1 MGPNNRVA
9 STAPSRQSTANALA
23 AFVAADAYAHTVAE
37 RPSKRG
43 SANESSDRGKEKDKA
58 NEKDSARESFAENES
73 SKTIGLCVSLP
84 PGVVP
89 SAPLS
94 SSSLALRVT
103 VERIAWRMPTSPNRR
118 LKATLEH
125 ALRRAIVIVD
135 WWGCAQDASQAVKL
149 FPRAVSSRS
158 STATTTRL
166 PNPATS
172 PTTALFPVAS
182 SKHALNSY
190 LRDMNALVLKIAAI
204 DGTQIGV
211 CVIRNMQIVAGEPYA
226 KPLTGWF
233 PIMSQSVSEH
243 QLGELHFSAVL
254 ENNHSYA
261 SASPTLSNSAMKSRL
276 TTAKR
281 KTKARSSIVKDDYD
295 LDRERHSATGR
306 QSSVREENERTSQTW
321 QNENEDQQIDYDSDN
336 LNEASYH
343 DANVTVIRP
352 IYDESALEIPR
363 TPPRMTPKPNPVLLN
378 QHPPSQPNFSLGQN
392 DRIGVTSTRSSTS
405 IIQKQPSFTSTT
417 STDSLSQAP
426 LHPHSQLKSTG
437 TKNSSDSSIAT
448 NVAFSDIYTR
458 ALRLKEEISAAM
470 NNSSK
475 LSHSKPN
482 LRATSR
488 TNSVDLFQDRN
499 DEDEN
504 LISNLDET
512 YANDTDYRVMYSV
525 ADQKTGSSTMNAGQN
540 HYETD
545 EVLDDSES
553 DVLEDD
559 LLIEALNSR
568 FGSAIASHPG
578 NPSRANEKNDDL
590 SENSEEEQAEL
601 ERILRQLSSD
611 EGELDEPEF
620 ARPSRNRKQSDNGPS
635 SSLHPSTRNEKLNG
649 RRQVVS
655 DDSPNAHSF
664 LSLDTLTKLG
674 RVHSVRIY
682 INKLEAKTNSLSPF
696 LTSFVVDY
704 EWNSGSGV
712 ETSEAT
718 NSQNIVDN
726 RSNFKMAS
734 RLVSSA
740 LPRILSSNVAGGS
753 KKGPR
758 FASHD
763 SVVSFDKQ
771 DIFPVVFDGNLAVSW
786 LDASLNLNVVATQNA
801 GGTKASTGL
810 ATKAKNVGDKIP
822 RKTLWQAQGS
832 WKCREV
838 LSDSEFYWTGRIPLF
853 SVGSS
858 KNDSGHLS
866 KKGPETRHIGDIV
879 LTVELIS
886 NLLRLPKAVQER
898 PSTPKPIDHG
908 TSSSAEVPIKPE
920 IDNAAEIT
928 IEKRHF
934 HLPPHYVFISITTA
948 RGLAVFPSLNETSP
962 TLLHLSLRLF
972 SSSTPP
978 TTTPPLPYLPPFDLS
993 TGRLNPPLNF
1003 DYAVTVPV
1011 AITEAFL
1018 EKAKELVVEVWAL
1031 SPHYPQS
1038 RTTFTSADSNDELV
1052 GPIST
1057 SDALENSTAE
1067 LIEDGRRL
1075 LGLLRLPFD
1084 YLVATVAAGL
1094 RENGN
1099 LSSTEN
1105 QTPPD
1110 MDPPVLL
1117 PEAEYAIVDPFSG
1130 ISKGWVKAFLAVGTW
1145 SQIARMQKNGID
1157 GVDVT
1162 QQRIAKTETASAP
1175 VEPFI
1180 QRSRHEQLN
1189 AEKQFMERVEKIP
1202 QNASGARVEADG
1214 QSSTSDDPVSCA
1226 LQISVHALC
1235 GLRGLLASFIR
1246 NRFNDES
1253 AFIGSSAADSST
1265 LDVAHSMGPKTY
1277 VKIQVSLAEFPEP
1290 VPENHE
1296 LFGIRTPC
1304 APRSFT
1310 PKFNFTETLE
1320 IHVIDTKFLRW
1331 IKQGGCAVGEIWQQG
1346 AEGKDILLGT
1356 FKVPLQRLL
1365 GKANG
1370 VWKEWVLVEAANRMS
1385 TESDG
1390 IRADAAAQISIQ
1402 FKNGFGF
1409 MDSNNLPSSANFGSA
1424 SIDGNRTGCDMKV
1437 SISELKLSLA
1447 DSREDNDSGLFYARW
1462 SHPIVTEDGLQ
1473 QATLKSHTHALSL
1486 EESGERVLV
1495 HFGWN
1500 ETVEFEMQTD
1510 IFNLLQ
1516 NSGLKIEVVQKS
1528 LNGAE
1533 SSFGFAKVDL
1543 WDAVCRIRKAHR
1555 KNDTRFV
1562 RVDGVFPVINPNADD
1577 LRTAS
1582 IDVSVEFSLSGRE
1595 RSVFS
1600 KKENKTDEI
1609 PVKPQLQTVGDSTIG
1624 ARMDPTV
1631 QITIDRSIQLPKI
1644 YGLHPNTYATLTWPL
1659 DNTYLSTH
1667 IVPNNDSP
1675 AWKCEFIVRIPRS
1688 EMELR
1693 RMKFDCYLV
1702 EVIAWHCDETAYDLA
1717 AGTVDSNR
1725 AVKLGSAFVDVSP
1738 LFSGCREIH
1747 GWYPLTGD
1755 NHVQHGQILVR
1766 IAPSENLGSAL
1777 MNAAGPKA
1785 EVATFLKV
1793 GPAAAS
1799 SLPPTL
1805 ALPGLQ
1811 NGKPEAVGLNS
1822 SISQNGRQSQEPH
1835 PVISPSSPTAPTSMQ
1850 LLNESMGIQAE
1861 SHPVVTDQLGTQ
1873 ETVDSE
1879 SVFAI
1884 EDFSRSLQ
1892 KTVDELNALQDL
1904 IRSRGLKGLPL
1915 FKDAS
1920 SLHREELEGTQNQAI
1935 ESLSGLV
1942 PAEPISGLEP
1952 SHENE
1957 TKTAQSEDGDR
1968 LTLEDLNFNFEEDQ
1982 TGSIVKADWSD
1993 LIAKAQQHESQGHQS
2008 VNLDHDEPRQASGD
2022 TRENFANS
2030 IIHNSHQSS
2039 QYRSDLNPA
2048 LTVSPKSVHK
2058 ASDSE
2063 SNSDDETDAFILS
2076 LLQSQRGSNR
2086 SSPFSRS
2093 RTSPPQRKLALHDEM
2108 KSTAERYM
2116 LLSQN
2121 ESRRRSPLN
2130 PSTTA
2135 AKPHAPTHSDAE
2147 KDGSRSSDDGSES
2160 DDEDSVFGIS
2170 TKRTA
2175 ITFGKPP
2182 LHQPFHSQK
2191 KPAAHSAS
2199 VDFDA
2204 WETKYKTRSH
2214 DVRQTDSRLRQ
2225 FLHSVGSDSSVLS
2238 HEEESETGADDSD
2251 DFSMVFSSSKKK
2263 WLEKEAAAKPND
2275 ISMSPFVGSSE
2286 RKNSDSK
2293 LKDNSSLLGG
2303 RELRYAEDEE
2313 IREILFRSRQTR
2325 AEALD
2330 KVKRM
2335 KMQGLPERADAT
2347 TYVSKATAIPNK
2359 NSTRDPAE
2367 KSGVPDGDRNGE
2379 GHQNLGESDARRIAK
2394 IFYNNGD
2401 SSE

>member
-1 MGPNNRVA
+1 
-9 STAPSRQSTANALA
+9 
-23 AFVAADAYAHTVAE
+23 
-37 RPSKRG
+37 
-43 SANESSDRGKEKDKA
+43 
-58 NEKDSARESFAENES
+58 
-73 SKTIGLCVSLP
+73 
-84 PGVVP
+84 
-89 SAPLS
+89 
-94 SSSLALRVT
+94 
-103 VERIAWRMPTSPNRR
+103 
-118 LKATLEH
+118 
-125 ALRRAIVIVD
+125 
-135 WWGCAQDASQAVKL
+135 
-149 FPRAVSSRS
+149 
-158 STATTTRL
+158 
-166 PNPATS
+166 
-172 PTTALFPVAS
+172 
-182 SKHALNSY
+182 
-190 LRDMNALVLKIAAI
+190 
-204 DGTQIGV
+204 
-211 CVIRNMQIVAGEPYA
+211 
-226 KPLTGWF
+226 
-233 PIMSQSVSEH
+233 
-243 QLGELHFSAVL
+243 
-254 ENNHSYA
+254 
-261 SASPTLSNSAMKSRL
+261 
-276 TTAKR
+276 
-281 KTKARSSIVKDDYD
+281 
-295 LDRERHSATGR
+295 
-306 QSSVREENERTSQTW
+306 
-321 QNENEDQQIDYDSDN
+321 
-336 LNEASYH
+336 
-343 DANVTVIRP
+343 
-352 IYDESALEIPR
+352 
-363 TPPRMTPKPNPVLLN
+363 
-378 QHPPSQPNFSLGQN
+378 
-392 DRIGVTSTRSSTS
+392 
-405 IIQKQPSFTSTT
+405 
-417 STDSLSQAP
+417 
-426 LHPHSQLKSTG
+426 
-437 TKNSSDSSIAT
+437 
-448 NVAFSDIYTR
+448 
-458 ALRLKEEISAAM
+458 
-470 NNSSK
+470 
-475 LSHSKPN
+475 
-482 LRATSR
+482 
-488 TNSVDLFQDRN
+488 
-499 DEDEN
+499 
-504 LISNLDET
+504 
-512 YANDTDYRVMYSV
+512 
-525 ADQKTGSSTMNAGQN
+525 
-540 HYETD
+540 
-545 EVLDDSES
+545 
-553 DVLEDD
+553 
-559 LLIEALNSR
+559 
-568 FGSAIASHPG
+568 
-578 NPSRANEKNDDL
+578 
-590 SENSEEEQAEL
+590 
-601 ERILRQLSSD
+601 
-611 EGELDEPEF
+611 
-620 ARPSRNRKQSDNGPS
+620 
-635 SSLHPSTRNEKLNG
+635 
-649 RRQVVS
+649 
-655 DDSPNAHSF
+655 
-664 LSLDTLTKLG
+664 
-674 RVHSVRIY
+674 
-682 INKLEAKTNSLSPF
+682 
-696 LTSFVVDY
+696 
-704 EWNSGSGV
+704 
-712 ETSEAT
+712 
-718 NSQNIVDN
+718 
-726 RSNFKMAS
+726 MAS

-786 LDASLNLNVVATQNA
+786 MDASLNLNVVATQNA
-801 GGTKASTGL
+801 GGTKVSTGL
-810 ATKAKNVGDKIP
+810 AMKAKKVGEKIP

-858 KNDSGHLS
+858 KNDSGHFS

-898 PSTPKPIDHG
+898 PSTPKPVDHG
-908 TSSSAEVPIKPE
+908 TSSSSEVPMKPE

-928 IEKRHF
+928 IEKKHF

-1099 LSSTEN
+1099 VSSTEK

-1130 ISKGWVKAFLAVGTW
+1130 ISKGWVKAFLALGTW

-1157 GVDVT
+1157 GVDVAP
-1162 QQRIAKTETASAP
+1162 QRIAKTETASAP

-1180 QRSRHEQLN
+1180 PGSRHEQLN
-1189 AEKQFMERVEKIP
+1189 AEKQFIERVEKIP
-1202 QNASGARVEADG
+1202 KNASVARVDADG
-1214 QSSTSDDPVSCA
+1214 QSSASDDPVSCT
-1226 LQISVHALC
+1226 LQVSVHALC

-1253 AFIGSSAADSST
+1253 VFIGSSAADSST

-1277 VKIQVSLAEFPEP
+1277 VKIQISLAEFPEP

-1296 LFGIRTPC
+1296 LFGITTPC

-1310 PKFNFTETLE
+1310 PKFNFTETLD

-1331 IKQGGCAVGEIWQQG
+1331 IKLGGCAVGEVWQQG

-1365 GKANG
+1365 EKANG

-1385 TESDG
+1385 TESNG
-1390 IRADAAAQISIQ
+1390 VRADAAAQISIQ

-1409 MDSNNLPSSANFGSA
+1409 MDSNNLPSSVNFGSA
-1424 SIDGNRTGCDMKV
+1424 SIDGNRTVCDMKV

-1462 SHPIVTEDGLQ
+1462 SYPIVTEEGLQ
-1473 QATLKSHTHALSL
+1473 QAILKSNTHALSH
-1486 EESGERVLV
+1486 EESGEWASV
-1495 HFGWN
+1495 HFGWS

-1516 NSGLKIEVVQKS
+1516 NSGLKIEVVQKF
-1528 LNGAE
+1528 LNGTE

-1555 KNDTRFV
+1555 KNDNRFV
-1562 RVDGVFPVINPNADD
+1562 RVDGVFPVINPSADD

-1582 IDVSVEFSLSGRE
+1582 IDVSVELSLSGRE

-1600 KKENKTDEI
+1600 KKENKADEI
-1609 PVKPQLQTVGDSTIG
+1609 AVKPHLQTVADSTIG
-1624 ARMDPTV
+1624 ARMDPTI

-1675 AWKCEFIVRIPRS
+1675 AWKCEFTVNIPRS

-1693 RMKFDCYLV
+1693 RLKFDCYLV

-1717 AGTVDSNR
+1717 AGTADSNR

-1785 EVATFLKV
+1785 EVATFLIV

-1811 NGKPEAVGLNS
+1811 NGKLEAVGPNA

-1835 PVISPSSPTAPTSMQ
+1835 PVTSPSSPTAPISMQ
-1850 LLNESMGIQAE
+1850 PLNESMGIQVE
-1861 SHPVVTDQLGTQ
+1861 SHPGVSEQVSTQ
-1873 ETVDSE
+1873 ETADSE

-1904 IRSRGLKGLPL
+1904 IRSRGLKGLPV
-1915 FKDAS
+1915 FKDAL
-1920 SLHREELEGTQNQAI
+1920 SLHREELEGTQNQAL
-1935 ESLSGLV
+1935 ESLSGLA
-1942 PAEPISGLEP
+1942 PAEPIAGHEP
-1952 SHENE
+1952 NHENE
-1957 TKTAQSEDGDR
+1957 AKTAQSEDGDR

-1993 LIAKAQQHESQGHQS
+1993 LIAKAQQHESQGHHS
-2008 VNLDHDEPRQASGD
+2008 LSLDHDEPGQASGD
-2022 TRENFANS
+2022 THEAFATNS
-2030 IIHNSHQSS
+2030 IIQNSHQIS
-2039 QYRSDLNPA
+2039 RHRNDLNPA
-2048 LTVSPKSVHK
+2048 STVSPKSVHQ

-2063 SNSDDETDAFILS
+2063 SDSDDETDAFILS

-2135 AKPHAPTHSDAE
+2135 AKNHATTHSDAE
-2147 KDGSRSSDDGSES
+2147 KDGSRGSDDGSES

-2182 LHQPFHSQK
+2182 LHQSFHSQK
-2191 KPAAHSAS
+2191 KPAANSS
-2199 VDFDA
+2199 TFDFDA

-2214 DVRQTDSRLRQ
+2214 GVQQTDSRLRQ
-2225 FLHSVGSDSSVLS
+2225 FLHSVDGSDSSVLS
-2238 HEEESETGADDSD
+2238 HEEESEMGADDSD

-2263 WLEKEAAAKPND
+2263 RLEKEASAKPND
-2275 ISMSPFVGSSE
+2275 ISMPLLIGSSE
-2286 RKNSDSK
+2286 RKKSDSK
-2293 LKDNSSLLGG
+2293 LKNNSLLLGG

-2313 IREILFRSRQTR
+2313 IREILYRSRQTR

-2347 TYVSKATAIPNK
+2347 ASVSKATAIRNT
-2359 NSTRDPAE
+2359 NSTGDPTE
-2367 KSGVPDGDRNGE
+2367 KSEVPDGGRNGE
-2379 GHQNLGESDARRIAK
+2379 GHQNSGELDARRIAK